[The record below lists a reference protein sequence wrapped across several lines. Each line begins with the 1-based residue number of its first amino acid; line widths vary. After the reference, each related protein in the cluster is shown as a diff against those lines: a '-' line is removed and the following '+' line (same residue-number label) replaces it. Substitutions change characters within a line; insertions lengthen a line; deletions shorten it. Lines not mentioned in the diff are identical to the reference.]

1 MDMFHHIFV
10 DVSMV
15 YFYVGLLLITLGI
28 AYVSQFVF
36 KHMMKQSYEFQ
47 NDHRHVKINLTQIEK
62 PIITNESFMDWI
74 VMICKR
80 FTEKDDKE
88 DGVHSY
94 FNQHNKIRGGQ
105 LCLQTT
111 YSHFLK
117 KLV

>member
-1 MDMFHHIFV
+1 YVRVVLISLV
-10 DVSMV
+10 IV
-15 YFYVGLLLITLGI
+15 YY
-28 AYVSQFVF
+28 SQFVF
-36 KHMMKQSYEFQ
+36 KNMMKQNYEYQ
-47 NDHRHVKINLTQIEK
+47 NDHRHVKINLKQIEK
-62 PIITNESFMDWI
+62 PIITNESLMDWI

-94 FNQHNKIRGGQ
+94 FNQYNKIRGGQ

>member
-1 MDMFHHIFV
+1 
-10 DVSMV
+10 MV

-36 KHMMKQSYEFQ
+36 KHMLTKAYEFQ
-47 NDHRHVKINLTQIEK
+47 SDHQHVKVNLAHIEK
-62 PIITNESFMDWI
+62 PIITNGSFMDWF
-74 VMICKR
+74 VMRYKR
-80 FTEKDDKE
+80 MTEKDDKE
-88 DGVHSY
+88 DDVHSY
-94 FNQHNKIRGGQ
+94 FNQHIKIRGGQ